1 MEFNMDALKE
11 NYKALRANEEAHEL
25 LYANLADSLEAF
37 KHAFLDE
44 LAKFKNDKLQESSLE
59 IKYEDSLIK
68 MLFEDGFS
76 RSGENRVMKTVDGSI
91 AFKVY
96 LDDPCTDRDFDTV
109 SNALYNILGVA
120 VVY

>member
-1 MEFNMDALKE
+1 MNALKE
-11 NYKALRANEEAHEL
+11 NYKALRANEEEHEL

-44 LAKFKNDKLQESSLE
+44 LAKFKNNKLQESSLE
-59 IKYEDSLIK
+59 IKYEDRFIK
-68 MLFEDGFS
+68 LLFEDGFS

-96 LDDPCTDRDFDTV
+96 LDDPCCKMDFNTV
-109 SNALYNILGVA
+109 GNALHNILGA
-120 VVY
+120 AIVY